1 MDDAKTRTPKRVKV
15 ALAISLAINV
25 LVVGAIV
32 GAILHGGDRDRSSF
46 DKRGGDTAAI
56 GIYGRALEKPDRR
69 AIGQRL
75 RDGRAARGQEIQI
88 RAELGEMVRE
98 ASDLLKQTPFD
109 KGAFFDVLLRQ
120 QGLIK
125 GRSDAMQD
133 ALVEQIAAMSPEQR
147 AEYAERL
154 EELLERGGRR
164 GKPDRE

>member
-1 MDDAKTRTPKRVKV
+1 MDDIKTRTPKRVKV

-25 LVVGAIV
+25 LVAGAIA
-32 GAILHGGDRDRSSF
+32 GAVLHGGDRDRSSF

-56 GIYGRALEKPDRR
+56 GIYGRALEKLDRR

-75 RDGRAARGQEIQI
+75 RDGRAARGQEI
-88 RAELGEMVRE
+88 RAELGELVRE
-98 ASDLLKQTPFD
+98 ASGLLKQMPFD
-109 KGAFFDVLLRQ
+109 EGAFSDVLLRQ

-125 GRSDAMQD
+125 GRSDSMQD

-154 EELLERGGRR
+154 EELLERGARR

>member
-25 LVVGAIV
+25 LVVGVIV
-32 GAILHGGDRDRSSF
+32 GAVLHGGNRDRSSF

-75 RDGRAARGQEIQI
+75 RDGRATRGQEI

-109 KGAFFDVLLRQ
+109 KGAFSDVLLRQ